1 MLAPAFVLA
10 RDTGHSG
17 LVDNLQMNFSP
28 TRQTHQVFVALSI
41 VALLSGCGYADGKL
55 TLDFSAKQI
64 EDAIAPKFP
73 AENCPLPVTCIK
85 LQNPKITL
93 ADASDR
99 ITLSFDTAVS
109 LLGQPTTGT
118 AVVSAKPRFQA
129 TTGEIYLDDSRIENL
144 IFKGVPPN
152 ITDLITQYG
161 SVLAKQSLER
171 TPIYS
176 FKNAQADK
184 IAKMGIADVRVV
196 DGKLR
201 VALDPTLR
209 QAPKTAP

>member
-1 MLAPAFVLA
+1 
-10 RDTGHSG
+10 
-17 LVDNLQMNFSP
+17 MNP
-28 TRQTHQVFVALSI
+28 RQTCKAHQVFVALSI
-41 VALLSGCGYADGKL
+41 VALLTACGYADGKL

-64 EDAIAPKFP
+64 QDAIAPKFP
-73 AENCPLPVTCIK
+73 AENCLTPITCIK

-118 AVVSAKPRFQA
+118 AVVSAKPRYQA
-129 TTGEIYLDDSRIENL
+129 TTGEIFLDDSRIENL
-144 IFKGVPPN
+144 LFKDVPPK
-152 ITDLITQYG
+152 ITDVITQYG